1 MTGLPEIDGVTDLV
15 EIGRGGFGVVYLGTE
30 TSFDRQVAVK
40 VLLPS
45 LDERSKRRFERERRA
60 MGSVSGHP
68 NIVTVYRGG
77 LTQAAQPYLVMEYLP
92 GGSLTDQLHLSGPL
106 DWSDAAAIG
115 AKLSDAL
122 TVAHRAGILH
132 RDVKPANVFLTASG
146 EPKLGDFGIAR
157 LDDGHDSRTGS
168 ITASI
173 AHAPPEIV
181 NGHRGDERS
190 DLYSLAST
198 VYALTTGFAPFSRD
212 PDQGLASLIVRSTND
227 QPPALNPETAPADFE
242 QCLLKALNKRPHDRH
257 ATVAEFGNELQHCPQ
272 ETGPRHGAPPS
283 PIPTSVGQQ
292 DESALAPSRSTN
304 VRQIGFLAF
313 LALAI
318 AAFGG
323 WAVARAVLNTD
334 DDLSAQTPSPVVAA
348 VVQPTPAAE
357 STTPPPFPVAST
369 PAAAAS
375 ATVVPTATPAPQ
387 ATATS
392 GGDSRSSDLGSAI
405 TGFTRVQDFSGA
417 ISVDVPQ
424 QWGFTVQ
431 DGSTV
436 PLDSEGLDTIRVLSA
451 GGTLEELSADSA
463 DRDLTRSGIYIFA
476 ARLGEGF
483 DSGGLL
489 DVALDF
495 WSTCTRGD
503 RSQILLPD
511 GNADFQILD
520 CERPDGE
527 STGVVVLALV
537 PRDDP
542 EVAVSVFL
550 QFAEIQDLSSLPKIL
565 GTLDINASQIPASAN

>member
-257 ATVAEFGNELQHCPQ
+257 ATVAEFGNELQHCLKKPVPA
-272 ETGPRHGAPPS
+272 TAHPFADPN
-283 PIPTSVGQQ
+283 SVGQQ